1 MRKDDGCTDALK
13 AVSVAR
19 GFIADTSV
27 AGVIGPMCTTGAQ
40 AADPLYEA
48 AHIIHVSPSA
58 TRVELSQQG
67 ERYFFRTAW
76 SDDLQADI
84 QASYAR
90 DTAKAA
96 SAVVIDDSEPY
107 GKGLSDAFAAKFQSL
122 GGTLMSHERIDR
134 GTVDFSS
141 TVKGVMSMN
150 PDMVVF
156 EGLNPEAALLVK
168 ELRNQQYAGIF
179 MAPDGVFSAHD
190 YLDAAGAASDGSI
203 ISGGP
208 QPDADFIAK
217 FQAKYQR
224 APQTAFVLQAYD
236 AATALIGAIDATA
249 TAGSDGSLHIDRAR
263 LADALR
269 SKKSLGLTGALSF
282 DAYGDRVGTTPAE
295 VGLVLYKVDRRTV
308 RPAAVRRHSGGEFSA
323 ALQLV
328 EGAGQGLVEE
338 PDRFVA
344 LFDLLAQIA
353 DARALRGVDAGG
365 RRCLFHHGAMMLPFG
380 RRCHQRRPAVRC
392 KSLAGAYVNRRSRS
406 HVRDRCAKE
415 SPRANTAYDAM
426 LEVGCWMLESGATL
440 LPGQTRSVCMFR
452 RIHG

>member
-1 MRKDDGCTDALK
+1 MRYPLTAFVLWIALALAGCGGSGHRTPTPATTPQRTPTTDIVIPANAPITIGVSVALSGDQQAIGRDIADAADLAIADHGASIKGHPIVAVRKDDGCTDALK

-19 GFIADTSV
+19 GFITDTSV

-76 SDDLQADI
+76 SDDLQADV

-90 DTAKAA
+90 GTAKAA

-122 GGTLMSHERIDR
+122 GGSLLSHERIDR
-134 GTVDFSS
+134 GTVDFSA
-141 TVKGVMSMN
+141 TVKGVLSIN
-150 PDMVVF
+150 PDIVVF

-168 ELRNQQYAGIF
+168 ELRHQHYTGIF
-179 MAPDGVFSAHD
+179 MAPDGVFNAHD
-190 YLDAAGAASDGSI
+190 YIDAAGAASDGSI
-203 ISGGP
+203 VSGGP

-236 AATALIGAIDATA
+236 AANALIGAIEATA
-249 TAGSDGSLHIDRAR
+249 TTGSDGSLHIDRAR

-269 SKKSLGLTGALSF
+269 SKKLLGLTGAISF
-282 DAYGDRVGTTPAE
+282 DAHGDRVGATPAE
-295 VGLVLYKVDRRTV
+295 AGLVLYKVT
-308 RPAAVRRHSGGEFSA
+308 SGRF
-323 ALQLV
+323 
-328 EGAGQGLVEE
+328 E
-338 PDRFVA
+338 P
-344 LFDLLAQIA
+344 
-353 DARALRGVDAGG
+353 
-365 RRCLFHHGAMMLPFG
+365 LP
-380 RRCHQRRPAVRC
+380 
-392 KSLAGAYVNRRSRS
+392 
-406 HVRDRCAKE
+406 
-415 SPRANTAYDAM
+415 
-426 LEVGCWMLESGATL
+426 
-440 LPGQTRSVCMFR
+440 
-452 RIHG
+452 